1 MKFDGRLRG
10 CGHSQFA
17 PFALI
22 AGKMP
27 SLPALVVAVSL
38 LQVFFGTAAGAQ
50 TPNSAAGTPPPEL
63 VLQTGHSMKVNAV
76 ALSPN
81 NRLLASASADNTIR
95 LWDVGSGNEL
105 RTLTGHGGW
114 VKCVAFSPDGKLLAS
129 GSNDRTVRLWSV
141 STGRELHLLAGHSGP
156 VEALTF
162 SADGRWLVSGS
173 ADNTAKLW
181 ESSTGR
187 AVNTLKGHSDWV
199 TGVTFSA
206 DGKWV
211 ATGSKDNTARLWEVA
226 TGREVRLLKGHTD
239 RVKALAFSPD
249 GQWLATGGFDHAV
262 KLWKTATGKEG
273 RTLNGGAG
281 KVIAVAFSADSHQL
295 LSASDNKTVKLWD
308 VNGGRELRSAGNAA
322 SIDFV
327 ESISFA
333 VDGQSFAASADKAVE
348 LYDSS
353 TGDKVRTFDSRA
365 AGSYAVAFSANGR
378 WLASGSKDKTVRLWD
393 TATGREMPALVGHT
407 GYITSISF
415 SHDGRWLAS
424 ASLDR
429 TIRLWD
435 TTAEQETRKLTGHEG
450 TVDAIAFSPDGRWL
464 ASASYDKTVRV
475 WDVGPG
481 REARKLLGHSG
492 EITTV
497 GFSADGRW
505 LASGS
510 VDKTIRLWDTK
521 SWAEPRVMDVGR
533 PVNAVAFSPDNKW
546 LAAGASDM
554 TIKLFEVASGHEVR
568 EVQSESGEIRALTF
582 SPDSLRLA
590 SAWSDKAIRLWD
602 VASMSKPRVLMGHS
616 DSVNAVAF
624 TTDGKWLVSSS
635 DDGSTVLWDTET
647 AKKVATLMS
656 LRESEDWL
664 VVTPDGLFDGSPAS
678 WNQILWRFSG
688 NTFNFAPVEAF
699 FNEYYY
705 PGLLT
710 EILTGKKP
718 HAPQDISQKDRR
730 QPQVSLALA
739 TPTNESD
746 VTNRTVTIKV
756 DLAEAKPDGDH
767 STGSGVRD
775 VRLFRNGSLV
785 KVWHGDVGLDSNG
798 KALLQTTV
806 SLVAG
811 KDNLT
816 AYAFNRDN
824 IKSTDATLSLV
835 GDEKLKRRG
844 TAYIL
849 IAGVNQ
855 YANTEYNL
863 RYAVPD
869 AEDFGAELQQA
880 QLRLG
885 NFQDIKVIPLLD
897 DKATKANM
905 MLVLRRLAEST
916 DNLPS
921 SAPQALEEIK
931 PAQPEDAVVIYFA
944 GHGTAPKDGR
954 FYLIPHDLGY
964 SGPRT
969 KLDRASLQNILDHSI
984 SDRDLEEALERIDAG
999 QFLLV
1004 IDACN
1009 SGQALEAEEKRRG
1022 PMNSKG
1028 LAQLAYEK
1036 GMYILTA
1043 AQSYQV
1049 ALERRRLSHGYLTY
1063 ALVEEGLKTQAAD
1076 TNPKDGQVTLQ
1087 EWLDYAVGR
1096 VPQMQTGAAKDTQG
1110 RLLEQEEDAG
1120 QKKERDIQRPRVFYR
1135 LGLETRQL
1143 IVAKPGSR

>member
-1 MKFDGRLRG
+1 
-10 CGHSQFA
+10 
-17 PFALI
+17 
-22 AGKMP
+22 MP
-27 SLPALVVAVSL
+27 ALPALVIAISSL
-38 LQVFFGTAAGAQ
+38 QILLAAIAAAQ
-50 TPNSAAGTPPPEL
+50 TPNIAGGTSPPEL

-95 LWDVGSGNEL
+95 LWDVSSGNEL

-129 GSNDRTVRLWSV
+129 GSNDRSVRLWDV
-141 STGRELHLLAGHSGP
+141 QTGSELHLLAGHSGA
-156 VEALTF
+156 VEALAF
-162 SADGRWLVSGS
+162 SADGRWLASGS
-173 ADNTAKLW
+173 ADNTTKLW

-187 AVNTLKGHSDWV
+187 EVSSLKGHNDWV
-199 TGVTFSA
+199 TSVAFSG
-206 DGKWV
+206 DGKWL
-211 ATGSKDNTARLWEVA
+211 ATGSKDNTVRLWEVA
-226 TGREVRLLKGHTD
+226 TGREVRVLKGHRD
-239 RVKALAFSPD
+239 RVKALAFSSD
-249 GQWLATGGFDHAV
+249 AQWLASASFDGTI
-262 KLWKTATGKEG
+262 KLWKTASGKEG

-281 KVIAVAFSADSHQL
+281 NVIAIAFSSDSRQL

-308 VNGGRELRSAGNAA
+308 VDNGRELRSAGDAA
-322 SIDFV
+322 SLDFV
-327 ESISFA
+327 ESIAFAADGRSFA
-333 VDGQSFAASADKAVE
+333 SSADKAVE

-353 TGDKVRTFDSRA
+353 TGEKLRTFDSRA
-365 AGSYAVAFSANGR
+365 AGFYAVAFSANGR

-393 TATGREMPALVGHT
+393 TATGREMPALMGHT
-407 GYITSISF
+407 GYITSVAF
-415 SHDGRWLAS
+415 SKDGRWLAS
-424 ASLDR
+424 ASLDKTVR
-429 TIRLWD
+429 IWD
-435 TTAEQETRKLTGHEG
+435 TTTGVETRKLTGHED
-450 TVDAIAFSPDGRWL
+450 TVEAIAFSPDSRWL

-475 WDVGPG
+475 WDVSEG
-481 REARKLLGHSG
+481 RETKRLLGHSG

-510 VDKTIRLWDTK
+510 VDKTIRLWDTT
-521 SWAEPRVMDVGR
+521 SWAEPRVVDVMR
-533 PVNAVAFSPDNKW
+533 PVNAVALSPDNKW
-546 LAAGASDM
+546 LAVGANDM
-554 TIKLFEVASGHEVR
+554 TIKLFEVSSGHEVR
-568 EVQSESGEIRALTF
+568 VVQSESGEIRALAF
-582 SPDSLRLA
+582 SPDSRWLA
-590 SAWSDKAIRLWD
+590 AAGSDGAIKLWD
-602 VASMSKPRVLMGHS
+602 VASMSKPRVLLSHS
-616 DSVNAVAF
+616 GAVNAVAF
-624 TTDGKWLVSSS
+624 SVDGKWLVSSS
-635 DDGSTVLWDTET
+635 EDGSTVLWNTRT
-647 AKKVATLMS
+647 AEKVATLMS
-656 LRESEDWL
+656 LRESDDWL

-688 NTFNFAPVEAF
+688 NTFSFAPVEAF
-699 FNEYYY
+699 FNEFYY
-705 PGLLT
+705 PGLLA
-710 EILTGKKP
+710 EILNGKEP

-730 QPQVSLALA
+730 QPQVNVALA
-739 TPTNESD
+739 TPTNEID
-746 VTNRTVTIKV
+746 VTTRTVAIKI

-785 KVWHGDVGLDSNG
+785 KVWHGDLRLDSNG
-798 KALLQTTV
+798 KAVLQTTV
-806 SLVAG
+806 SLLAG

-835 GDEKLKRRG
+835 GDEKLKRKG

-849 IAGVNQ
+849 IVGVNR
-855 YANTEYNL
+855 YANSEYNL
-863 RYAVPD
+863 RYAVSD
-869 AEDFGAELQQA
+869 AQDFGAELQQA
-880 QLRLG
+880 QSRLG
-885 NFQDIKVIPLLD
+885 NFSNIEVIPLLD
-897 DKATKANM
+897 GEATKANM
-905 MLVLRRLAEST
+905 MLALHRLAESN

-921 SAPQALEEIK
+921 SAPKALEKIK

-964 SGPRT
+964 DGPRT
-969 KLDRASLQNILDHSI
+969 KFDGSSLQSILHHSI
-984 SDRDLEEALERIDAG
+984 SDRELEQALEKIDAS

-1043 AQSYQV
+1043 AQSYQA
-1049 ALERRRLSHGYLTY
+1049 ALEQRRLSHGYLTY

-1076 TNPKDGQVTLQ
+1076 TNPKDGEVALQ

-1096 VPQMQTGAAKDTQG
+1096 VPQMQAGAAKDAQG
-1110 RLLEQEEDAG
+1110 RLLEQEEETAK
-1120 QKKERDIQRPRVFYR
+1120 KKERDVQRPRVFYR
-1135 LGLETRQL
+1135 LGLETKQL
-1143 IVAKPGSR
+1143 IVAKPGSQ